1 MTVQIKS
8 RIPSPYNLP
17 DEYGAK
23 VISEGQSVYIN
34 DTLVNVNALLG
45 QLHPSLIELRLVPNG
60 QPNEITPAPSPAHR
74 AASYVVGDAAKWA
87 NPVPTTVGAA
97 LDRLAARLFT
107 VGTNTPIP

>member
-34 DTLVNVNALLG
+34 DTIQNVAALLG
-45 QLHPSLIELRLVPNG
+45 NPNPSHLELRLVPAN
-60 QPNEITPAPSPAHR
+60 QPGEITPAPSPAHR
-74 AASYVVGDAAKWA
+74 SASYVP
-87 NPVPTTVGAA
+87 NPSSNWVATAPTTIGDA
-97 LDRLAARLFT
+97 LDRLASKVKLLNA
-107 VGTNTPIP
+107 GTPIP